1 MEETTDASA
10 LTHVAAILVGVVV
23 TLGIVSALTPSKEE
37 IPAAAPEKSVG
48 AAKTASPAKPPST
61 EEPSKPPTKK
71 KKTKKAKSA
80 APPAE
85 DEPAVET
92 KSSKKKKKKSK
103 NSNSN
108 NNKNNS
114 NGNNNNNNTKENDT
128 NNTSQPE
135 PEKSTPP
142 PQQQQQQQQWQ
153 PPQDDD
159 DGWGVVVDKRKKKG
173 NKPKAAPIS
182 AGAPAPTAADTV
194 MIDAKKVGIIIGPKG
209 ATMKAIEEATGCK
222 LDVNAPARD
231 APVPANLPNKTQ
243 KASVKLSGTTEAIQK
258 ARTAIQELE
267 RKGYASILQSDNFG
281 EFSISV
287 HPRCLSEIVGPGGKV
302 IQALQTNCDVK
313 ISIPPT
319 DWKPNTPPGMV
330 QMCKVGIAGSKENS
344 RTAKGVLQ
352 SLVEFHHHELT
363 HPGMI
368 HETVYVPNEFFHCV
382 IGSKGSEMKHIR
394 GNYKVDVYMPNND
407 SKTQDVLVVGKKS
420 NVDRAITHITN
431 LMDRDSEIK
440 EKKYDDSFY

>member
-37 IPAAAPEKSVG
+37 TPAAAPEKSAG
-48 AAKTASPAKPPST
+48 AAKTASPAKPSST
-61 EEPSKPPTKK
+61 EEPSKSPTKK

-92 KSSKKKKKKSK
+92 KSNKKKKKKAK
-103 NSNSN
+103 NSN
-108 NNKNNS
+108 NKN
-114 NGNNNNNNTKENDT
+114 NGNNNNNNNSKENDA

-135 PEKSTPP
+135 PEKPTPP
-142 PQQQQQQQQWQ
+142 PQQQQQQWQ

-231 APVPANLPNKTQ
+231 APVPANLPNKTL

-394 GNYKVDVYMPNND
+394 GNYKVDVYMPNHD

-431 LMDRDSEIK
+431 LMDRDSEVK